1 MKTFLQL
8 IKILE
13 AKSEQEHYQDVFK
26 SEFSQLRKDGKS
38 IEDSEKAAR
47 QKARRAKIRRSGRLA
62 QQKWQTD
69 LRDEPQKWRDMV
81 KAFGEFRYT

>member
-26 SEFSQLRKDGKS
+26 GEFSKSREGGKS

-47 QKARRAKIRRSGRLA
+47 QTARRAKIRRTSRLA
-62 QQKWQTD
+62 ERKWRTD